1 MVTKRTLTLK
11 FAILISL
18 LSVVIMLQ
26 FLILP
31 TVSRL
36 RDVHLDEVRGYYTA
50 LHLSHDG
57 EGKVVAL
64 EEQYVDN
71 TPNGYKGSFSFTIN
85 NFDNYGITQRDI
97 SYKIYSKE
105 ILRDTNGD
113 YYVTGVWG
121 RKIDIKPATINYTVN
136 IVGEGSTVST
146 ATEHTLQSYA
156 TIDPES
162 DPVGTSASHM
172 IEIHRKPDAPAWD
185 EENEVEEITI
195 VIELT
200 SPYHEIVVANI
211 TVSPRLIVYSI
222 SKVDKFHTTA
232 YRLHIQTASSFKRIS
247 SGANSYLPDAFR
259 VILNWEGL
267 YFDNTFNEVLKHT
280 ENGQPDSSKISTPTL
295 ITPNQIT
302 TQKTLQMY
310 IPAGSDFYI
319 DFYANGSGTPQI
331 YTYAE
336 LKNSD
341 TKQYAAYTKY
351 NYSVARNFD
360 IYVTVGTTTVNNI
373 STYLIPQ

>member
-1 MVTKRTLTLK
+1 MVTKRTLITKLTV
-11 FAILISL
+11 LISL
-18 LSVVIMLQ
+18 LTVVILLQ

-64 EEQYVDN
+64 EEQYVGD

-85 NFDNYGITQRDI
+85 NFDNDGITQRDI
-97 SYKIYSKE
+97 SYKIYTKE
-105 ILRDTNGD
+105 IQKDSNGD

-121 RKIDIKPATINYTVN
+121 RKIDIKPATVNYTVN
-136 IVGEGSTVST
+136 IVGEGSTQET
-146 ATEHTLQSYA
+146 ATEHNLESYA
-156 TIDPES
+156 TIDPDS

-172 IEIHRKPDAPAWD
+172 IEIHRKPDAPEWD
-185 EENEVEEITI
+185 ENNEVEEITI
-195 VIELT
+195 VIELI
-200 SPYHEIVVANI
+200 SPYHEIFVANI
-211 TVSPRLIVYSI
+211 LVSPRLIVYSI

-232 YRLHIQTASSFKRIS
+232 YRLHIQTASSFKKIT
-247 SGANSYLPDAFR
+247 SGDNSYLPDAFR
-259 VILNWEGL
+259 VILNWDGL
-267 YFDNTFNEVLKHT
+267 YFDNTFNEILKHT
-280 ENGQPDSSKISTPTL
+280 GSGQPDPTKISTPTL
-295 ITPNQIT
+295 IIPNLIT

-310 IPAGSDFYI
+310 IPAGADFYI
-319 DFYANGSGTPQI
+319 DFYSNGSGTPQI

-341 TKQYAAYTKY
+341 SKKYSAYTKY
-351 NYSVARNFD
+351 DYNVNRTFD
-360 IYVTVGTTTVNNI
+360 VNVLIGETEKNTNL
-373 STYLIPQ
+373 TYQIPQ